1 VALRIVLSG
10 ARPRGNQYREPA
22 VLDKVIVTGLLMI
35 AAVVAGVVVMMTI
48 VPSVSRNS
56 QSMAE
61 AQQKYTERTKTRI
74 KIITI
79 VPRTNGVQVDAWV
92 KNTGVASIIAIDR
105 SDVFLM
111 RIDGAWAEA
120 MTYDSGAGGSKT
132 WSGDL
137 TEWNRGDTLH
147 ITIDLTNDPL
157 TAGNYLL
164 RVSTPNGTIS
174 EHIFEVT
181 A

>member
-1 VALRIVLSG
+1 M
-10 ARPRGNQYREPA
+10 
-22 VLDKVIVTGLLMI
+22 DKVIVTGLLVI
-35 AAVVAGVVVMMTI
+35 ASVTAAVVVIMTI
-48 VPSVSRNS
+48 GPSVSRSS
-56 QSMAE
+56 QSMVE
-61 AQQKYTERTKTRI
+61 AQRQAADIIKTSI
-74 KIITI
+74 EIITA
-79 VPRTNGVQVDAWV
+79 VPRSNGVQVDAWV

-105 SDVFLM
+105 SDVFLI

-181 A
+181 S

>member
-1 VALRIVLSG
+1 
-10 ARPRGNQYREPA
+10 
-22 VLDKVIVTGLLMI
+22 LDKVIVTGLLVI
-35 AAVVAGVVVMMTI
+35 ASVTAAVVVIMTI
-48 VPSVSRNS
+48 GPSVSRSS
-56 QSMAE
+56 QSMVE
-61 AQQKYTERTKTRI
+61 AQRQAADIIKTSI
-74 KIITI
+74 EIITA

-92 KNTGVASIIAIDR
+92 KNTGVASIKAIDR
-105 SDVFLM
+105 SDVFLI

-147 ITIDLTNDPL
+147 ITIDLTNDSL

-181 A
+181 S

>member
-1 VALRIVLSG
+1 M
-10 ARPRGNQYREPA
+10 
-22 VLDKVIVTGLLMI
+22 DKVIVTGLLVI
-35 AAVVAGVVVMMTI
+35 ASVTAAVVVIMTI
-48 VPSVSRNS
+48 GPSVSRSS
-56 QSMAE
+56 QSMVQ
-61 AQQKYTERTKTRI
+61 AQRQAADIIKTSI
-74 KIITI
+74 EIITA

-105 SDVFLM
+105 SDVFLI

-174 EHIFEVT
+174 EHIFEVSS
-181 A
+181 

>member
-1 VALRIVLSG
+1 M
-10 ARPRGNQYREPA
+10 
-22 VLDKVIVTGLLMI
+22 DKVIVTGLLVI
-35 AAVVAGVVVMMTI
+35 ATVTAAVVVIMTI
-48 VPSVSRNS
+48 GPSVSRSS
-56 QSMAE
+56 QSMVE
-61 AQQKYTERTKTRI
+61 AQRQAADIIKTSI
-74 KIITI
+74 EIITA
-79 VPRTNGVQVDAWV
+79 VPRSNGVQVDAWV

-105 SDVFLM
+105 SDVFLI

-181 A
+181 S

>member
-1 VALRIVLSG
+1 
-10 ARPRGNQYREPA
+10 
-22 VLDKVIVTGLLMI
+22 LDKVIVTGLLVI
-35 AAVVAGVVVMMTI
+35 ASVTAAVVVIMTI
-48 VPSVSRNS
+48 GPSVSRSS
-56 QSMAE
+56 QSMVE
-61 AQQKYTERTKTRI
+61 AQRQAADIIKTSI
-74 KIITI
+74 EIITA
-79 VPRTNGVQVDAWV
+79 VPRSNGVQVDAWV

-105 SDVFLM
+105 SDVFLI

>member
-1 VALRIVLSG
+1 M
-10 ARPRGNQYREPA
+10 
-22 VLDKVIVTGLLMI
+22 DKVIVTGLLVI
-35 AAVVAGVVVMMTI
+35 ASVTAAVVVIMTFG
-48 VPSVSRNS
+48 PSVSRSS
-56 QSMAE
+56 QSVVE
-61 AQQKYTERTKTRI
+61 AQRQAADRI
-74 KIITI
+74 KTSIEIIAA

-105 SDVFLM
+105 SDVFLI

-181 A
+181 S